1 MTYPKSNTKSEIIV
15 VGAAEVAV
23 ELQRFG
29 ERMVRGSVK
38 ITREAAK
45 NIESK
50 AKEYV
55 PEDSEELK
63 KSIRTLDDRGGFRGR
78 TRFEIVAGG
87 RTVEQ
92 HQSKRTYKTAFGLKK
107 KRAPRKDVDLDSY
120 AIFVHENYEDFA
132 IEPSDKTKAKPLYA
146 EGKVGS
152 GFLRRAAD
160 EEKEAMEKQLFNL
173 VTDLT
178 RGEANK
184 YFRNQKS

>member
-15 VGAAEVAV
+15 VGAAEVAI

-45 NIESK
+45 NIENK

-63 KSIRTLDDRGGFRGR
+63 KSIRTLNDRGGFRGR
-78 TRFEIVAGG
+78 TRFEVIAGG
-87 RTVEQ
+87 RTVER
-92 HQSKRTYKTAFGLKK
+92 HKSKHADRL
-107 KRAPRKDVDLDSY
+107 DVDLDSY
-120 AIFVHENYEDFA
+120 AIFVHEHYEDFA
-132 IEPSDKTKAKPLYA
+132 IEPSGKTKAKPRYA

-160 EEKEAMEKQLFNL
+160 EEKEAMERQLFNL

-184 YFRNQKS
+184 YFRNQKP